1 MAAPLGRIACDF
13 VSAVVL
19 FASAPEATRPAPSA
33 LRAQLTALLEQL
45 ASRASAEGLDAAQVE
60 AARFALV
67 AFADELVLLTAWAG
81 HDAWAQEPLQQQLFR
96 TRRAG
101 NEFYE
106 RLALL
111 RPDESDA
118 REVFALCLAFGFQGQ
133 WAGHD
138 AQRQEILA
146 GGQSD
151 PGRAA
156 VGGVGVQ
163 VGHAHHGPERAAERA
178 VRRAREA
185 HHLGPQ
191 GGLQTARQAQPQHHL
206 ARSLHEAALH
216 HVVRPPAHA
225 PFAGASGM
233 TEQ

>member
-67 AFADELVLLTAWAG
+67 AFADEVVLLTAWAG

-96 TRRAG
+96 TQRAG

-138 AQRQEILA
+138 AQRQEILRHQLEQLRVA
-146 GGQSD
+146 GRAVDASAVTPLAPAAYEVEVDLRPARG
-151 PGRAA
+151 GAVARIGAGWAAAA
-156 VGGVGVQ
+156 VGLFALLWGVLRWV
-163 VGHAHHGPERAAERA
+163 
-178 VRRAREA
+178 
-185 HHLGPQ
+185 
-191 GGLQTARQAQPQHHL
+191 
-206 ARSLHEAALH
+206 
-216 HVVRPPAHA
+216 
-225 PFAGASGM
+225 ASGVALPAGG
-233 TEQ
+233 